1 MNNTFQPH
9 KLDNREKNLLGYELS
24 TNKDHAY
31 YVLVEYQSKF
41 NEIYKI
47 FINLF
52 RRIFLIR
59 KNNKNDEKEINKILE
74 KLFEVEQLI
83 INKYKI
89 LLFYAKLYKSD
100 FSNTDIYLEFENK
113 EEEKRLFDN
122 LEKRKV
128 LLEKFNKQIEM
139 LEVIK
144 KNINSVYEK
153 TISNSCLELPKK

>member
-1 MNNTFQPH
+1 MKNTFQPH